1 MFLDE
6 SSQVYKVTGC
16 FLQSLALVLFELAAN
31 WSNILTNREGNT
43 MKTADVLIH

>member
-1 MFLDE
+1 MSLPKSTKSLDF
-6 SSQVYKVTGC
+6 